1 MACKPCQAKA
11 RARAQAT
18 AVQTGNVT
26 KSTTMTQPGKREFV
40 TKKYLGPT
48 GVVNSVIPRTT
59 YGKRESGS
67 IMRVA
72 VEDVNANPE
81 LWSDV

>member
-11 RARAQAT
+11 KAKAQAS
-18 AVQTGNVT
+18 AVQTGNVNKVT
-26 KSTTMTQPGKREFV
+26 SQTSVAKREFV
-40 TKKYLGPT
+40 TKRYLGPT
-48 GVVNSVIPRTT
+48 GVVESVIPRTT

-72 VEDVNANPE
+72 VEDVNAKPE
-81 LWSDV
+81 LWGDV